1 MKNSMWK
8 RAIAACLTVVVVM
21 ILVVSGKSLTKKE
34 HVSTHKEEKSYSG
47 NVAASALNVSVD
59 FYDYNIKTYK
69 GKEVDK
75 NTKIALNAYALEKI
89 TSGTSITADQVFL
102 FGGDRRKGETGAQNV
117 WTGYGKSQY
126 QGIVKKQLDANGNL
140 QFNDAAG
147 IYGVNMFPA
156 QGDHSVDTV
165 VDSYYNAN
173 FQFLDENGTYI
184 YDSAKFAAY
193 NLKKVNETEST
204 LTIDT
209 TKAGPYFSKGTG
221 TFQNHYG
228 FFPFNTVEEGTI
240 NAEEARHHMF
250 GMKMELDFYMPE
262 DGRIVTEDETREE
275 DMVFKFCGDD
285 DVWVFI
291 DGNLAL
297 DLGGIHDTV
306 GGEINFATG
315 DVTYEK
321 VAAGGI
327 KTDVKNIYDAYPEI
341 KKDAFSEHTLTMF
354 YLERGEYDSNCKIT
368 FNIPTILINDDISI
382 TKKVADAPE
391 DNNDTYDFTLYTGQD
406 KDNLTDVY
414 TGKYKVYDKENV
426 FIGERRATSG
436 VITLKADETA
446 VIKRTNVAL
455 GQYYMVKENADADRY
470 TTSWFSTGDD
480 SNASSGMGT
489 QTDVLVR
496 NQEHPK
502 GSHIEFTN
510 KYRTFTSLSLKKL
523 VDAAGYDGEAFTFV
537 VTIGEE
543 TYDVTLKDGEERIF
557 NHIPKG
563 TAYKIVEVLTPGA
576 IYTTPDAQVDG
587 QLVDVKK
594 ETVSGYAI
602 SGVMKEDMEEGFVT
616 KVVYTNHGEKETAT
630 PNVTATPDTTPSNT
644 PNSIVTNAP
653 TETPKPTD
661 TPVVTEAPTDT
672 PKVTET
678 PIVTAEPTKEPTEE
692 PTVTATPVDTENPA
706 NTPEV
711 TETPSVSQV
720 PTEAPEIDIPEE
732 TKVPG
737 APPLPQETIV
747 EETKAPEDIIPD
759 EDVPANPVHTATAA
773 PTKKPTT
780 SNRNQDTP
788 DDETIVVDEVPSQLP
803 QTGGIGKLMQ
813 EHKAATIWILLLPIV
828 SIVGIA
834 YIVERRKE
842 TEKK

>member
-1 MKNSMWK
+1 
-8 RAIAACLTVVVVM
+8 
-21 ILVVSGKSLTKKE
+21 
-34 HVSTHKEEKSYSG
+34 
-47 NVAASALNVSVD
+47 
-59 FYDYNIKTYK
+59 
-69 GKEVDK
+69 
-75 NTKIALNAYALEKI
+75 
-89 TSGTSITADQVFL
+89 
-102 FGGDRRKGETGAQNV
+102 
-117 WTGYGKSQY
+117 
-126 QGIVKKQLDANGNL
+126 
-140 QFNDAAG
+140 
-147 IYGVNMFPA
+147 
-156 QGDHSVDTV
+156 
-165 VDSYYNAN
+165 
-173 FQFLDENGTYI
+173 
-184 YDSAKFAAY
+184 
-193 NLKKVNETEST
+193 
-204 LTIDT
+204 
-209 TKAGPYFSKGTG
+209 
-221 TFQNHYG
+221 
-228 FFPFNTVEEGTI
+228 
-240 NAEEARHHMF
+240 
-250 GMKMELDFYMPE
+250 
-262 DGRIVTEDETREE
+262 
-275 DMVFKFCGDD
+275 
-285 DVWVFI
+285 
-291 DGNLAL
+291 
-297 DLGGIHDTV
+297 
-306 GGEINFATG
+306 
-315 DVTYEK
+315 
-321 VAAGGI
+321 
-327 KTDVKNIYDAYPEI
+327 
-341 KKDAFSEHTLTMF
+341 MF

-368 FNIPTILINDDISI
+368 FNIPTILTNDDISI

-426 FIGERRATSG
+426 FIGERKATSG

-496 NQEHPK
+496 DQEHPK

-602 SGVMKEDMEEGFVT
+602 SGVMKEDLEEGFVT
-616 KVVYTNHGEKETAT
+616 KVVYTNHGEKATAT

-678 PIVTAEPTKEPTEE
+678 PIVTVEPTKEPTEE

-706 NTPEV
+706 NTPDV
-711 TETPSVSQV
+711 TETPSVSEG